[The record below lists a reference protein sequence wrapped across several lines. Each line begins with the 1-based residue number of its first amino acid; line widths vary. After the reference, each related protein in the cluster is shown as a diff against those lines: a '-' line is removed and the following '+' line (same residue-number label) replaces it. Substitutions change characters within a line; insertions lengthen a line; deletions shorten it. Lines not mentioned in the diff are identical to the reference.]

1 MYNRILIPFLSFII
15 LFFYSKL
22 YFTNIL
28 IILDTR
34 DEVGYLIDSLL
45 LLEGMRPSFSH
56 SPTGISTW
64 FGSFFVLFH
73 FLINIISDF
82 SITITNLF
90 NIFDRTLFFHYQNLT
105 YIKSS
110 LFALNIIFLIYFFKK
125 NKNSS
130 FFLLFL
136 LSQLSPLL
144 LNLSLSGKP
153 YFLSQILLAISLIFK
168 NEKNKFSIIFFALA
182 SSERLE
188 NIVLLPYF
196 IDFKKK
202 LLNNLSLFL
211 IVFASVSPWFTM
223 AFLQNIKVL
232 VTWILANQNNSD
244 LLSTYKFFIIFL
256 YILLIIIFTK
266 IDKKLFKNIIFLILI
281 LFLIINFFINI
292 IPFRWTIPSITFII
306 FYISIFID
314 KRFNNKNLSIIL
326 TLIFLLILSFLL
338 TFHTKSI
345 SDKSITSSYNTSFVF
360 EPMMLIEN
368 ATFDLFL
375 KYQNDITS
383 KTNIKNIRYFNTD
396 KAPLAFGESGNLE
409 KLFFRRYEYIN
420 KYQNS
425 SKKDVQKFITGESG
439 LFMNK
444 KEWCKL
450 LKSEKIINC

>member
-1 MYNRILIPFLSFII
+1 
-15 LFFYSKL
+15 
-22 YFTNIL
+22 
-28 IILDTR
+28 
-34 DEVGYLIDSLL
+34 
-45 LLEGMRPSFSH
+45 
-56 SPTGISTW
+56 
-64 FGSFFVLFH
+64 
-73 FLINIISDF
+73 
-82 SITITNLF
+82 
-90 NIFDRTLFFHYQNLT
+90 
-105 YIKSS
+105 
-110 LFALNIIFLIYFFKK
+110 
-125 NKNSS
+125 
-130 FFLLFL
+130 
-136 LSQLSPLL
+136 
-144 LNLSLSGKP
+144 
-153 YFLSQILLAISLIFK
+153 
-168 NEKNKFSIIFFALA
+168 
-182 SSERLE
+182 
-188 NIVLLPYF
+188 
-196 IDFKKK
+196 
-202 LLNNLSLFL
+202 
-211 IVFASVSPWFTM
+211 M

-326 TLIFLLILSFLL
+326 TLIFFLILSFLL